1 VCARMYR
8 KINTSFLR
16 VRANSCEWVHWQW
29 HACVAYE
36 EEDTC
41 MSYEEEDTC
50 MSYEEEDT
58 CLGCDMRAGA
68 GAR

>member
-1 VCARMYR
+1 
-8 KINTSFLR
+8 
-16 VRANSCEWVHWQW
+16 VHWQW

-50 MSYEEEDT
+50 MSYGEEDT